1 MTQKELK
8 DYFSDRMYDDIR
20 EYVYLIMLEHP
31 EVTEPYTIEA
41 AACEIQESKTDGVNL
56 SVDNALRLVAGEKPA
71 DMKEVCRILSSAGI
85 NSDADIIDVLNEAA
99 GREMESSPHEDMSA
113 EAFGKVTILMNA
125 ATMLARNKDIVILG
139 LPEADRM
146 SDYMI
151 LRVAFFTDTLTD
163 RERKLLEAMKL
174 HADKTNMEQ
183 RECALLV
190 FFKVFHVWDN

>member
-1 MTQKELK
+1 MTQQELK

-113 EAFGKVTILMNA
+113 EAFGKVTVLMNA
-125 ATMLARNKDIVILG
+125 AAMLSRNKDIVILG

-151 LRVAFFTDTLTD
+151 LRMAFFTDVLTD

-174 HADKTNMEQ
+174 HADKTDTEQ

>member
-1 MTQKELK
+1 MTQRELK
-8 DYFSDRMYDDIR
+8 DYFSKQMYDDIR
-20 EYVYLIMLEHP
+20 EFVYLIMLEHP

-125 ATMLARNKDIVILG
+125 ATMLAQNKDIVILG

-151 LRVAFFTDTLTD
+151 LRMAFFTDMLTD

-174 HADKTNMEQ
+174 HADKTDTEQ
-183 RECALLV
+183 REHALLV
-190 FFKVFHVWDN
+190 FFKVFRVWDN